1 MVVEPPFP
9 ELSGRLS
16 PDPPAGELVA
26 ELVIPAERY
35 VGVARMVVAGVA
47 TRLDLPFEDVDD
59 LQLALESVLRV
70 VFDAA
75 DEATVRISIGE
86 DAFVVAIEPAGGEL
100 LAHSLRDDELWQS
113 MDLRTLL
120 GRLVDRVAAR
130 PGPPPAIELWVA
142 LPTRR

>member
-1 MVVEPPFP
+1 LVAEPPFP

-16 PDPPAGELVA
+16 PVPPPSELVA
-26 ELVIPAERY
+26 ELVLPAERF

-47 TRLDLPFEDVDD
+47 TRLDLPFDEVDD

-70 VFDAA
+70 VFVAA
-75 DEATVRISIGE
+75 GEATVRVSIGA
-86 DAFVVAIEPAGGEL
+86 DALAVAIGPAGPEL
-100 LAHSLRDDELWQS
+100 LARNLREDEPWQS

-130 PGPPPAIELWVA
+130 PEPVPSIELCVE
-142 LPTRR
+142 LPAR